1 MQLQLVLRAL
11 QDSIPVKD
19 VFGGSGAAVEDMI
32 VFNVF
37 QMVDIEA
44 PLLSPSSLLA
54 SMFRTKI
61 TFTRT
66 GQSRLTIDAPR
77 L

>member
-11 QDSIPVKD
+11 QNSIPVKD

-44 PLLSPSSLLA
+44 PLLSS
-54 SMFRTKI
+54 
-61 TFTRT
+61 
-66 GQSRLTIDAPR
+66 
-77 L
+77 